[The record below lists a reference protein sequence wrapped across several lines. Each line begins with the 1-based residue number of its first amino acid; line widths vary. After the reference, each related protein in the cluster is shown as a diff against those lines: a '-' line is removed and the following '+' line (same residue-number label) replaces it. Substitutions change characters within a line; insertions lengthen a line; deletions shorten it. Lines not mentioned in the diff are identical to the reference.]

1 VPEPSPAT
9 HSQTLDRGLRALE
22 VLATH
27 PDGLSVS
34 ELAAALE
41 THRAAVY
48 RLLGPLGDHHLVR
61 RADDG
66 RFVLAPGLIELAAGV
81 QRRLTEAA
89 APVLQRLADQLRAT
103 TALTVRDGDEA
114 VMILAVIPREPRI
127 HLTYRQGMRHPLTQ
141 GAPGHAL
148 LAALPAQPGE
158 DEEIAQARERGYSI
172 TTGQLLPGATG
183 VAVALA
189 APGHEPEASISAVWI
204 TGLDPEAVAPD
215 VVAAAREISASL
227 WS

>member
-1 VPEPSPAT
+1 MGTMVHAIRTRRNTSVRVGALPLVARRDLASTLPGQSVPEPSPAT

-27 PDGLSVS
+27 PGGLSVS
-34 ELAAALE
+34 ELAAALQ

-48 RLLGPLGDHHLVR
+48 RLLRPLGDHHLVR

-114 VMILAVIPREPRI
+114 VMILAVVPRE
-127 HLTYRQGMRHPLTQ
+127 
-141 GAPGHAL
+141 
-148 LAALPAQPGE
+148 
-158 DEEIAQARERGYSI
+158 
-172 TTGQLLPGATG
+172 
-183 VAVALA
+183 
-189 APGHEPEASISAVWI
+189 
-204 TGLDPEAVAPD
+204 
-215 VVAAAREISASL
+215 
-227 WS
+227 